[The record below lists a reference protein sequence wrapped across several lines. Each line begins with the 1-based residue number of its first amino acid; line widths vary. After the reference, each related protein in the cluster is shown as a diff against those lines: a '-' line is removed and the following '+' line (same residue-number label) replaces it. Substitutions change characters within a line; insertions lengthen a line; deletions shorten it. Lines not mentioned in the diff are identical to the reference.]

1 VTDVAR
7 QKLARLMA
15 EVEALEESAESLEQK
30 LPASRAP
37 SDPPA
42 ADAAKR
48 ELTGIL
54 ERLEEKRSE
63 LTRISNACRRPH
75 SNV

>member
-1 VTDVAR
+1 MMDPAR
-7 QKLARLMA
+7 ESLIRLMA
-15 EVEALEESAESLEQK
+15 EIEDLEESVENLQQQ
-30 LPASRAP
+30 LRAS
-37 SDPPA
+37 SGA
-42 ADAAKR
+42 ADLQEGDDTQR
-48 ELTGIL
+48 ELHELL

>member
-1 VTDVAR
+1 M
-7 QKLARLMA
+7 RLMA
-15 EVEALEESAESLEQK
+15 EIDDLEESVEDLQQQ
-30 LPASRAP
+30 LRAS
-37 SDPPA
+37 SGA
-42 ADAAKR
+42 ADSR
-48 ELTGIL
+48 EGDDTQQELR